1 MIQNIFVSLHRKKQI
16 KTKNQ
21 NNKIVI
27 LMKNIVRR
35 GSMLAIAAT
44 AIMMSSCT
52 KNFDFSVPENNV
64 TDEYAKGWENAFGE
78 IDSNQDWNLA
88 TQRTVTVTVAEQ
100 SEVNI
105 YTKGLDKSYL
115 LAKSTVNGTAD
126 ITFDAR
132 KDLAEVYVVAIAG
145 DKRDV
150 RTVNISGETA
160 TADFTASSTRAAMR
174 AGETLPNRELV
185 YALGYNLVKG
195 QKIGTW
201 QDYVDAIGLGGYDET
216 YNYSSWNSNIY
227 ASGMW
232 ATTKDQIAPET
243 GTTVDMTSLNDVK
256 SGCAA
261 LYTATDDDITKLY
274 PFTKDYKMV
283 TAKAQEITLTGIF
296 RNTAGN
302 TALLYYYTAPGAST
316 DDLKAADKYVL
327 IPNTLDIVDKEYKLI
342 YYDPNNG
349 YAPTYTFPENVEIHF
364 ALAINPSCMTKWVNW
379 TQETGD
385 IIANVMRGG
394 LISFSDEALNTE
406 MFQNAQAAGKYGA
419 WTSMASS
426 AVYTYN
432 GVNIISFEDWGGQ
445 FTVNNGV
452 PSASSTNSIDWND
465 IAFAI
470 NADFQTPPPPVEE
483 EQEEGESWIIAC
495 EDLGDT
501 DDYDFNDVVF
511 KVTHV
516 SGQTTATVTPL
527 AAGGTLETFIIHN
540 NSYLGETHQLLG
552 AKQSASGSYP
562 MINTSKITATATP
575 LEVTVAEDF
584 TITKNM
590 GGFGILVKGKN
601 GDSNATLITAPTAG
615 TAPQMFCVPATW
627 AWPTERTKIQ
637 DAYPDF
643 AKWSADS
650 NNIEWYNN
658 SVADKV
664 IGGGAQ

>member
-1 MIQNIFVSLHRKKQI
+1 MKKFVRSS
-16 KTKNQ
+16 
-21 NNKIVI
+21 
-27 LMKNIVRR
+27 
-35 GSMLAIAAT
+35 SMVAMAAT
-44 AIMMSSCT
+44 AILMCSCS
-52 KNFDFSVPENNV
+52 KNFGFYDPAQNV
-64 TDEYAKGWENAFGE
+64 ADEYAKGWQEAFGD

-88 TQRTVTVTVAEQ
+88 TQRAVTVTVAEQ

-115 LAKSTVNGTAD
+115 LARSIVTGTME
-126 ITFDAR
+126 IKFDAR

-150 RTVNISGETA
+150 RTVNISGESA
-160 TADFTASSTRAAMR
+160 IADFTASSSARAAMR

-185 YALGYNLVKG
+185 YALGYNFKSG
-195 QKIGTW
+195 MFTNHFNN
-201 QDYVDAIGLGGYDET
+201 DYANIINVGSYDGN
-216 YNYSSWNSNIY
+216 YNYLNWGSQMYATVHWNS
-227 ASGMW
+227 
-232 ATTKDQIAPET
+232 TLQET
-243 GTTVDMTSLNDVK
+243 GTDCNMETFADVK
-256 SGCAA
+256 EGCSN
-261 LYTATDDDITKLY
+261 LYTANDDDITKLY
-274 PFTKDYKMV
+274 PFTQNYKMV

-296 RNTAGN
+296 RNTAGS
-302 TALLYYYTAPGAST
+302 TALIYYYTAPDAT
-316 DDLKAADKYVL
+316 TEQLKAADKYVL
-327 IPNTLDIVDKEYKLI
+327 IPNTKNIVGKEYKLV
-342 YYDPNNG
+342 YYDPENN
-349 YAPTYTFPENVEIHF
+349 YAPSYTFPANIEIHF
-364 ALAINPSCMTKWVNW
+364 ALAINPSCYSAGVDW
-379 TQETGD
+379 TNETGD
-385 IIANVMRGG
+385 INVNAMLGA

-452 PSASSTNSIDWND
+452 PSVSGNNSIDWND

-527 AAGGTLETFIIHN
+527 AAGGVLETWITHSSSNEYI
-540 NSYLGETHQLLG
+540 GETHQLLG
-552 AKQSASGSYP
+552 AQASSTGNYP
-562 MINTSKITATATP
+562 MINTSKITATGTP
-575 LEVTVAEDF
+575 KTVNVGADF
-584 TITKNM
+584 SITKNM
-590 GGFGILVKGKN
+590 GGFGIIVKAKS
-601 GDSNATLITAPTAG
+601 GDTNATVITAPTTGA
-615 TAPQMFCVPATW
+615 APQMICVPDSW
-627 AWPTERTKIQ
+627 AWPTERTKVQ

-643 AKWSADS
+643 ANWSANS
-650 NNIEWYNN
+650 NNIEWYKNAN
-658 SVADKV
+658 ASVV
-664 IGGGAQ
+664 IGGSAE

>member
-1 MIQNIFVSLHRKKQI
+1 MKKFVRSSSMVAMAASAIF
-16 KTKNQ
+16 
-21 NNKIVI
+21 
-27 LMKNIVRR
+27 MC
-35 GSMLAIAAT
+35 
-44 AIMMSSCT
+44 SCS
-52 KNFDFSVPENNV
+52 KNFDFSLQQETV

-88 TQRTVTVTVAEQ
+88 TQRTVTVTVGET

-115 LAKSTVNGTAD
+115 LAKSTVSGTTD
-126 ITFDAR
+126 ISFDAR

-150 RTVNISGETA
+150 RTVNVTGETA
-160 TADFTASSTRAAMR
+160 AANFTSSATRAAMR
-174 AGETLPNRELV
+174 ADEASLPNRELV

-195 QKIGTW
+195 QKANAW
-201 QDYVDAIGLGGYDET
+201 MDYVDQIGLGGYDET

-232 ATTKDQIAPET
+232 ATTQDQLAPET
-243 GTTVDMTSLNDVK
+243 GTDVDMTSLSDVK
-256 SGCAA
+256 NGCAE

-274 PFTKDYKMV
+274 PFTQNYKMV
-283 TAKAQEITLTGIF
+283 TAKAQEITLRGIF

-302 TALLYYYTAPGAST
+302 TALLYYYTAPGAT
-316 DDLKAADKYVL
+316 TEQLKSADKYVL
-327 IPNTLDIVDKEYKLI
+327 IPNTQNIVDKEYKLI
-342 YYDPNNG
+342 YYDPNND
-349 YAPTYTFPENVEIHF
+349 YAPTYTFPANVEIHF

-379 TQETGD
+379 TNETGD

-394 LISFSDEALNTE
+394 LISFSDEALNTD
-406 MFQNAQAAGKYGA
+406 MFQNANAAGKYGA

-445 FTVNNGV
+445 FTVTNGV
-452 PSASSTNSIDWND
+452 PQNTSGSNSIDWND

-470 NADFQTPPPPVEE
+470 NAEFQTPPPPVEE

-511 KVTHV
+511 KVSHV

-527 AAGGTLETFIIHN
+527 AAGGTLETWIVYN
-540 NSYLGETHQLLG
+540 NKYLGETHQLLG
-552 AKQSASGSYP
+552 AQKNTSGSYP
-562 MINTSKITATATP
+562 MINTTTITATATTP
-575 LEVTVAEDF
+575 QEVTVPENY
-584 TITKNM
+584 TVTNNM
-590 GGFGILVKGKN
+590 GGFSIIVKSKDN
-601 GDSNATLITAPTAG
+601 SDSNAVLITAPSTGA
-615 TAPQMFCVPATW
+615 APQMFCVPSTW

-637 DAYPDF
+637 DAYPNF
-643 AKWSADS
+643 ANWSADS

-658 SVADKV
+658 ATAGKV
-664 IGGGAQ
+664 IGGQAQ

>member
-1 MIQNIFVSLHRKKQI
+1 MKKFVRSSSMVAMAASAIF
-16 KTKNQ
+16 
-21 NNKIVI
+21 
-27 LMKNIVRR
+27 MC
-35 GSMLAIAAT
+35 
-44 AIMMSSCT
+44 SCS
-52 KNFDFSVPENNV
+52 KNFDFSLQQETV

-88 TQRTVTVTVAEQ
+88 TQRTVTVTVGET

-115 LAKSTVNGTAD
+115 LAKSTVSGTTD
-126 ITFDAR
+126 ISFDAR

-150 RTVNISGETA
+150 RTVNVTGETA
-160 TADFTASSTRAAMR
+160 AANFTSSATRAAMR
-174 AGETLPNRELV
+174 ADVASLPNRELV
-185 YALGYNLVKG
+185 YALGYNLVRG
-195 QKIGTW
+195 QQTDAW
-201 QDYVDAIGLGGYDET
+201 ARDYVDLINLGGYDET

-227 ASGMW
+227 ASGKW
-232 ATTKDQIAPET
+232 ATSENQPAPET
-243 GTTVDMTSLNDVK
+243 GTEVDMASLNDVK
-256 SGCAA
+256 TGCAA

-274 PFTKDYKMV
+274 PFTQNYKMV

-302 TALLYYYTAPGAST
+302 TALLYYYTAPGAT
-316 DDLKAADKYVL
+316 TEQLKSADKYVL
-327 IPNTLDIVDKEYKLI
+327 IPNTQNIVDKEYKLI
-342 YYDPNNG
+342 YYDPNNS
-349 YAPTYTFPENVEIHF
+349 YAPTYTFPANVEIHF

-379 TQETGD
+379 TNETGN

-394 LISFSDEALNTE
+394 LISFSDEALNTD
-406 MFQNAQAAGKYGA
+406 MFQNANAAGKYGA

-445 FTVNNGV
+445 FTVTNGV
-452 PSASSTNSIDWND
+452 PQNTSGSNSIDWND
-465 IAFAI
+465 LAFAI
-470 NADFQTPPPPVEE
+470 NAEFQTPPPPVEE

-511 KVTHV
+511 KVSHV

-527 AAGGTLETFIIHN
+527 AAGGTLETWIVYN
-540 NSYLGETHQLLG
+540 NKYLGETHQLLG
-552 AKQSASGSYP
+552 AQKNTSGSYP
-562 MINTSKITATATP
+562 MINTTTITATATTP
-575 LEVTVAEDF
+575 QEVTVPEDF
-584 TITKNM
+584 TVTDNM
-590 GGFGILVKGKN
+590 GGFSIIVNSKDN
-601 GDSNATLITAPTAG
+601 SAVLIKAPSAG
-615 TAPQMFCVPATW
+615 AAPQMFCVPSTW

-637 DAYPDF
+637 DAYPNF
-643 AKWSADS
+643 ANWSADS

-658 SVADKV
+658 ATAGKV
-664 IGGGAQ
+664 IGGQAQ

>member
-1 MIQNIFVSLHRKKQI
+1 MKKFVRSSSMVAMAASAIF
-16 KTKNQ
+16 
-21 NNKIVI
+21 
-27 LMKNIVRR
+27 MC
-35 GSMLAIAAT
+35 
-44 AIMMSSCT
+44 SCS
-52 KNFDFSVPENNV
+52 KNFDFSLQQETVA
-64 TDEYAKGWENAFGE
+64 DEYAKGWENAFGE

-88 TQRTVTVTVAEQ
+88 TQRTVTVTVGET

-115 LAKSTVNGTAD
+115 LAKSTVSGTTD
-126 ITFDAR
+126 ISFDAR

-150 RTVNISGETA
+150 RTVNVTGETA
-160 TADFTASSTRAAMR
+160 AANFTSSATRAAMR
-174 AGETLPNRELV
+174 AGEASLPNRELV
-185 YALGYNLVKG
+185 YALGYNFKRG
-195 QKIGTW
+195 MFTNHFNDDFATKINVGS
-201 QDYVDAIGLGGYDET
+201 YDEN
-216 YNYSSWNSNIY
+216 YNYLNWGSQMYATVHWNR
-227 ASGMW
+227 
-232 ATTKDQIAPET
+232 TLQET
-243 GTTVDMTSLNDVK
+243 GTDCNMETLADVQE
-256 SGCAA
+256 GCRN

-274 PFTKDYKMV
+274 PFTQNYKMV

-296 RNTAGN
+296 RNTAGS
-302 TALLYYYTAPGAST
+302 TALIYYYTAPNAT
-316 DDLKAADKYVL
+316 TEQLKAADKYVL
-327 IPNTLDIVDKEYKLI
+327 IPNTANIVGKEYKLV
-342 YYDPNNG
+342 YYDPENN
-349 YAPTYTFPENVEIHF
+349 YAPSYTFPANVEIHF
-364 ALAINPSCMTKWVNW
+364 ALAINPSCYSAGVDW
-379 TQETGD
+379 TYETGD
-385 IIANVMRGG
+385 IDVNAMLGA

-406 MFQNAQAAGKYGA
+406 MFQNANAAYKSGA

-426 AVYTYN
+426 AVYKYN

-452 PSASSTNSIDWND
+452 PSASSGNSIDWND

-540 NSYLGETHQLLG
+540 DKYIGETHQLLG
-552 AKQSASGSYP
+552 ASASTSGNYP
-562 MINTSKITATATP
+562 MINTSKITASATP
-575 LEVTVAEDF
+575 KTVTVDADFSIAES
-584 TITKNM
+584 M

-601 GDSNATLITAPTAG
+601 DSNSTEATVITAPTSG
-615 TAPQMFCVPATW
+615 KAPQMICVPATW

-643 AKWSADS
+643 ANWSANS

-658 SVADKV
+658 AVSGKV
-664 IGGGAQ
+664 IGGSAE

>member
-1 MIQNIFVSLHRKKQI
+1 MKKFVRSSSMVAMAASAIF
-16 KTKNQ
+16 
-21 NNKIVI
+21 
-27 LMKNIVRR
+27 MC
-35 GSMLAIAAT
+35 
-44 AIMMSSCT
+44 SCS
-52 KNFDFSVPENNV
+52 KNFDFSLQQETV

-88 TQRTVTVTVAEQ
+88 TQRTVTVTVGET

-115 LAKSTVNGTAD
+115 LAKSTVSGTTD
-126 ITFDAR
+126 ISFDAR

-150 RTVNISGETA
+150 RTVNVTDETA
-160 TADFTASSTRAAMR
+160 AANFTSSATRAAMR
-174 AGETLPNRELV
+174 AGEASLPNRELV

-195 QKIGTW
+195 QKANAW
-201 QDYVDAIGLGGYDET
+201 MDYVDQIGLGGYDET

-232 ATTKDQIAPET
+232 ATTKDQLAPET
-243 GTTVDMTSLNDVK
+243 GTDVDMTNLSDVK
-256 SGCAA
+256 TGCAK
-261 LYTATDDDITKLY
+261 LYTDTDDDITKLY
-274 PFTKDYKMV
+274 PFTQNYKMV
-283 TAKAQEITLTGIF
+283 TAKAQEITLRGIF

-302 TALLYYYTAPGAST
+302 TALLYYYTAPGAT
-316 DDLKAADKYVL
+316 TEQLKSADKYVL
-327 IPNTLDIVDKEYKLI
+327 IPNTQNIVDKEYKLI
-342 YYDPNNG
+342 YYDPNND
-349 YAPTYTFPENVEIHF
+349 YAPTYTFPANVEIHF

-379 TQETGD
+379 TNETGD

-406 MFQNAQAAGKYGA
+406 MFKNANAAGKYGE
-419 WTSMASS
+419 WSSMASS
-426 AVYTYN
+426 AVYKYN

-445 FTVNNGV
+445 FTVTNGV
-452 PSASSTNSIDWND
+452 PHNTSGSNSIDWND

-470 NADFQTPPPPVEE
+470 NAEFQTPPPPVEE

-511 KVTHV
+511 KVSHV
-516 SGQTTATVTPL
+516 SGQKTATVTPL
-527 AAGGTLETFIIHN
+527 AAGGTLATWIVYN
-540 NSYLGETHQLLG
+540 NVYLGETHQLLG
-552 AKQSASGSYP
+552 AKENTSGSYP
-562 MINTSKITATATP
+562 MINTTTLTATATP
-575 LEVTVAEDF
+575 QEVTVPENF
-584 TITKNM
+584 TITNNM
-590 GGFGILVKGKN
+590 GGFSIIVESKN
-601 GDSNATLITAPTAG
+601 NSDSNAVLIKAPSAG
-615 TAPQMFCVPATW
+615 AAPQMFCVPATW

-643 AKWSADS
+643 AKWSANT

-658 SVADKV
+658 ATAGKV
-664 IGGGAQ
+664 IGGQAQ

>member
-1 MIQNIFVSLHRKKQI
+1 MKKFVRSS
-16 KTKNQ
+16 
-21 NNKIVI
+21 
-27 LMKNIVRR
+27 
-35 GSMLAIAAT
+35 SMVAMAAT
-44 AIMMSSCT
+44 AIIMCSCS
-52 KNFDFSVPENNV
+52 KNFGFYDPAQNV
-64 TDEYAKGWENAFGE
+64 ADEYAKGWQEAFGD

-88 TQRTVTVTVAEQ
+88 TQRTITVSVAEQ

-126 ITFDAR
+126 IKFDAR

-150 RTVNISGETA
+150 RTVNITGETA

-185 YALGYNLVKG
+185 CALGYNLVRG

-201 QDYVDAIGLGGYDET
+201 YDYVDAIGLGGYDET
-216 YNYSSWNSNIY
+216 YNYSSWNSNIC

-232 ATTKDQIAPET
+232 ATTKDQMAPET

-256 SGCAA
+256 SGCAE
-261 LYTATDDDITKLY
+261 LYTATDNDITKLY

-316 DDLKAADKYVL
+316 NDLKAADKYVL
-327 IPNTLDIVDKEYKLI
+327 IPNTKDIVDKEYKLI

-364 ALAINPSCMTKWVNW
+364 ALAINPSCMTKWVDW
-379 TQETGD
+379 TNETGD
-385 IIANVMRGG
+385 IIANVMCGG
-394 LISFSDEALNTE
+394 LLSFSDEALNTE
-406 MFQNAQAAGKYGA
+406 MFQNAKVGSKSGA

-426 AVYTYN
+426 AVYKYN

-445 FTVNNGV
+445 FTVKNGV
-452 PSASSTNSIDWND
+452 PSAPGDNSIDWND

-511 KVTHV
+511 KVSHV

-540 NSYLGETHQLLG
+540 DKYIGETHQLLG
-552 AKQSASGSYP
+552 ASASTSGNYP
-562 MINTSKITATATP
+562 MINTSKITASATP
-575 LEVTVAEDF
+575 KTVTVDADFSIAES
-584 TITKNM
+584 M

-601 GDSNATLITAPTAG
+601 DSNSTEATVITAPTSG
-615 TAPQMFCVPATW
+615 KAPQMICVPATW

-643 AKWSADS
+643 ANWSANS

-658 SVADKV
+658 AVSDKV
-664 IGGGAQ
+664 IGGSAE

>member
-1 MIQNIFVSLHRKKQI
+1 MVAMAASAIF
-16 KTKNQ
+16 
-21 NNKIVI
+21 
-27 LMKNIVRR
+27 MC
-35 GSMLAIAAT
+35 
-44 AIMMSSCT
+44 SCS
-52 KNFDFSVPENNV
+52 KNFDFSFQQETV

-88 TQRTVTVTVAEQ
+88 TQRTVTVTVGET

-115 LAKSTVNGTAD
+115 LAKSTVSGTTD
-126 ITFDAR
+126 ISFDAR

-150 RTVNISGETA
+150 RTVNVTGETA
-160 TADFTASSTRAAMR
+160 AANFTSSATRAAMR
-174 AGETLPNRELV
+174 ADVASLPNRELV

-195 QKIGTW
+195 QKANAW
-201 QDYVDAIGLGGYDET
+201 MDYVDQIGLGGYDET

-227 ASGMW
+227 ASGKW
-232 ATTKDQIAPET
+232 ATTENQPAPET
-243 GTTVDMTSLNDVK
+243 GTVVDMTSLSDVK

-274 PFTKDYKMV
+274 PFTQNYKMV
-283 TAKAQEITLTGIF
+283 TAKAQEITLRGIF

-302 TALLYYYTAPGAST
+302 TALLYYYTAPGAT
-316 DDLKAADKYVL
+316 TEQLKSADKYVL
-327 IPNTLDIVDKEYKLI
+327 IPNTQNIVDKEYKLI
-342 YYDPNNG
+342 YYDPNND
-349 YAPTYTFPENVEIHF
+349 YAPTYTFPANVEIHF

-379 TQETGD
+379 TNETGD

-406 MFQNAQAAGKYGA
+406 MFKNANAAGKYSE

-426 AVYTYN
+426 AVYKYN

-445 FTVNNGV
+445 FTVTNGV
-452 PSASSTNSIDWND
+452 PHITSGSNSIDWND

-470 NADFQTPPPPVEE
+470 NAEFQTPPPPVEE

-511 KVTHV
+511 KVSHV
-516 SGQTTATVTPL
+516 SGQKTATVTPL
-527 AAGGTLETFIIHN
+527 AAGGTLESWIVYN
-540 NSYLGETHQLLG
+540 NQYLGETHQLLG
-552 AKQSASGSYP
+552 AQENTSGSYP
-562 MINTSKITATATP
+562 MINTTTITAPATP
-575 LEVTVAEDF
+575 LEVNVPENF
-584 TITKNM
+584 TITNNM
-590 GGFGILVKGKN
+590 GGFSIIVNSKDN
-601 GDSNATLITAPTAG
+601 SAVLIKAPSAG
-615 TAPQMFCVPATW
+615 AAPQMFCVPSTW

-643 AKWSADS
+643 AKWSANT

-658 SVADKV
+658 ATAGKV
-664 IGGGAQ
+664 IGGQAQ

>member
-1 MIQNIFVSLHRKKQI
+1 MKK
-16 KTKNQ
+16 
-21 NNKIVI
+21 
-27 LMKNIVRR
+27 IVRR

-88 TQRTVTVTVAEQ
+88 TQRTVTVTVAQ
-100 SEVNI
+100 LSEVNI

-115 LAKSTVNGTAD
+115 LAKSNVNGTAY
-126 ITFDAR
+126 ISFDAR
-132 KDLAEVYVVAIAG
+132 KDLAEVYVVAIN
-145 DKRDV
+145 DEKRDV
-150 RTVNISGETA
+150 RTVNITGESA
-160 TADFTASSTRAAMR
+160 TANFTASSTTRAAMR
-174 AGETLPNRELV
+174 AGEATLPNRELV

-195 QKIGTW
+195 QIIGTW
-201 QDYVDAIGLGGYDET
+201 YDYVDAIGLGGYDET

-232 ATTKDQIAPET
+232 ATTKDQLAPET
-243 GTTVDMTSLNDVK
+243 GTTVDMTSLSDVK

-316 DDLKAADKYVL
+316 DALKAADKYVL
-327 IPNTLDIVDKEYKLI
+327 IPNTKDIVDKEYKLI

-364 ALAINPSCMTKWVNW
+364 ALAINPSCMTKWVDW
-379 TQETGD
+379 TTETGD
-385 IIANVMRGG
+385 IIANVMCGG
-394 LISFSDEALNTE
+394 LLSFSDEALNTE
-406 MFQNAQAAGKYGA
+406 MFQNANAANKSGA

-452 PSASSTNSIDWND
+452 PSVSGNNSIDWND

-511 KVTHV
+511 KVSHV

-562 MINTSKITATATP
+562 MINTSKITATGTP
-575 LEVTVAEDF
+575 KEVTVAEDF

-664 IGGGAQ
+664 VGGGAQ

>member
-1 MIQNIFVSLHRKKQI
+1 MK
-16 KTKNQ
+16 
-21 NNKIVI
+21 KIV
-27 LMKNIVRR
+27 RSS
-35 GSMLAIAAT
+35 SMVAMAAT
-44 AIMMSSCT
+44 AILMCSCS
-52 KNFDFSVPENNV
+52 KNFDFSLQQETV
-64 TDEYAKGWENAFGE
+64 TDEYAKGWQEAFGD

-88 TQRTVTVTVAEQ
+88 TQRTITVSVAEQ

-126 ITFDAR
+126 IKFDAR

-150 RTVNISGETA
+150 RTLNITGETA

-185 YALGYNLVKG
+185 YAWGYNFKRG
-195 QKIGTW
+195 MFTNHFNEDFANKINVGS
-201 QDYVDAIGLGGYDET
+201 YDEN
-216 YNYSSWNSNIY
+216 YNYLSWGSQMY
-227 ASGMW
+227 ATVHW
-232 ATTKDQIAPET
+232 NRTLQET
-243 GTTVDMTSLNDVK
+243 GTDCNMETLADVQE
-256 SGCAA
+256 GCRN

-274 PFTKDYKMV
+274 PFTQNYKMV

-296 RNTAGN
+296 RNTAGS
-302 TALLYYYTAPGAST
+302 TALIYYYTAPNAT
-316 DDLKAADKYVL
+316 TEQLKAADKYVL
-327 IPNTLDIVDKEYKLI
+327 IPNTANIVGKEYKLI
-342 YYDPNNG
+342 YYDPENN
-349 YAPTYTFPENVEIHF
+349 YAPSYTFPANVEIHF
-364 ALAINPSCMTKWVNW
+364 ALAINPSCYSAGVDW
-379 TQETGD
+379 TDETGNID
-385 IIANVMRGG
+385 VNAMLGA

-406 MFQNAQAAGKYGA
+406 MFQNANAAYKSGA

-426 AVYTYN
+426 AVYKYN

-540 NSYLGETHQLLG
+540 DKYIGETHQLLG
-552 AKQSASGSYP
+552 ASASTSGNYP
-562 MINTSKITATATP
+562 MINTSKITASATP
-575 LEVTVAEDF
+575 KTVTVDADFSIAES
-584 TITKNM
+584 M

-601 GDSNATLITAPTAG
+601 DSNSTEATVITAPTSG
-615 TAPQMFCVPATW
+615 KAPQMICVPATW

-643 AKWSADS
+643 ANWSANS

-658 SVADKV
+658 AVSGKV
-664 IGGGAQ
+664 IGGSAE

>member
-1 MIQNIFVSLHRKKQI
+1 MKKFVRSSSMVAMAASAIF
-16 KTKNQ
+16 
-21 NNKIVI
+21 
-27 LMKNIVRR
+27 MC
-35 GSMLAIAAT
+35 
-44 AIMMSSCT
+44 SCS
-52 KNFDFSVPENNV
+52 KNFGFYDPAQNV
-64 TDEYAKGWENAFGE
+64 ADEYAKGWQEAFGD

-88 TQRTVTVTVAEQ
+88 TQRAVTVTVAEQ

-115 LAKSTVNGTAD
+115 LAKSTVTGTME
-126 ITFDAR
+126 IKFDAR

-150 RTVNISGETA
+150 HTVNISGESA
-160 TADFTASSTRAAMR
+160 IADFTASSSTRAAMR

-232 ATTKDQIAPET
+232 ATTKDQLAPET
-243 GTTVDMTSLNDVK
+243 GKTVDMTSLNDVK

-327 IPNTLDIVDKEYKLI
+327 IPNTQDIVDKEYKLI

-445 FTVNNGV
+445 FTVTNGV
-452 PSASSTNSIDWND
+452 PQNTSGSNSIDWND

-470 NADFQTPPPPVEE
+470 NAEFQTPPPPVEE

-511 KVTHV
+511 KVSHV

-527 AAGGTLETFIIHN
+527 AAGGTLATWIVYGNE
-540 NSYLGETHQLLG
+540 YLGETHQLLG
-552 AKQSASGSYP
+552 AKENTSGSYP
-562 MINTSKITATATP
+562 MINTTKITATATP
-575 LEVTVAEDF
+575 LEVNVPENF
-584 TITKNM
+584 TITNNM
-590 GGFGILVKGKN
+590 GGFSIIVNSKDN
-601 GDSNATLITAPTAG
+601 SAVLIKAPSAG
-615 TAPQMFCVPATW
+615 AAPQMFCVPSTW

-637 DAYPDF
+637 DAYPNF
-643 AKWSADS
+643 ANWSADS

-658 SVADKV
+658 ATTGKV
-664 IGGGAQ
+664 IGGQAQ

>member
-1 MIQNIFVSLHRKKQI
+1 MKKLVRSSSMVAMAASAIF
-16 KTKNQ
+16 
-21 NNKIVI
+21 
-27 LMKNIVRR
+27 MC
-35 GSMLAIAAT
+35 
-44 AIMMSSCT
+44 SCS
-52 KNFDFSVPENNV
+52 KNFDFSLQQETV
-64 TDEYAKGWENAFGE
+64 TDEYAKGWENAFGA

-88 TQRTVTVTVAEQ
+88 TQRTVTVTVGET

-115 LAKSTVNGTAD
+115 LAKSTVSGTTD
-126 ITFDAR
+126 ISFDAR

-150 RTVNISGETA
+150 RTVNVTGETA
-160 TADFTASSTRAAMR
+160 AANFTSSATRAAMR
-174 AGETLPNRELV
+174 AGEALPNRELV
-185 YALGYNLVKG
+185 YAVGYNFKRG
-195 QKIGTW
+195 MFTNHFNEDFANKINVGS
-201 QDYVDAIGLGGYDET
+201 YDEN
-216 YNYSSWNSNIY
+216 YNYLNWSSQMYATVHWNR
-227 ASGMW
+227 
-232 ATTKDQIAPET
+232 TLQET
-243 GTTVDMTSLNDVK
+243 GTDCNMETLADVQE
-256 SGCAA
+256 GCSN

-274 PFTKDYKMV
+274 PFTQNYKMV

-296 RNTAGN
+296 RNTAGS
-302 TALLYYYTAPGAST
+302 TALIYYYTAPNAT
-316 DDLKAADKYVL
+316 TEQLKAADKYVL
-327 IPNTLDIVDKEYKLI
+327 IPNTANIVGKEYKLV
-342 YYDPNNG
+342 YYDPENN
-349 YAPTYTFPENVEIHF
+349 YAPSYTFPANVEIHF
-364 ALAINPSCMTKWVNW
+364 ALAINPSCYSAGVDW
-379 TQETGD
+379 TNETGD
-385 IIANVMRGG
+385 IDVNAMLGA
-394 LISFSDEALNTE
+394 LISFSDEALNTD
-406 MFQNAQAAGKYGA
+406 MFKNAKAASKYSE

-445 FTVNNGV
+445 FTVTNGV
-452 PSASSTNSIDWND
+452 PQNTSGSNSIDWND

-470 NADFQTPPPPVEE
+470 NAEFQTPPPPVEE

-511 KVTHV
+511 KVSHV

-562 MINTSKITATATP
+562 MINTSKITATGTP
-575 LEVTVAEDF
+575 KEVTVAEDF

>member
-1 MIQNIFVSLHRKKQI
+1 MKKFVRSS
-16 KTKNQ
+16 
-21 NNKIVI
+21 
-27 LMKNIVRR
+27 
-35 GSMLAIAAT
+35 SMVAMAAT
-44 AIMMSSCT
+44 AILMCSCS
-52 KNFDFSVPENNV
+52 KNFDFYDPAQNV
-64 TDEYAKGWENAFGE
+64 ADEYAKGWQEAFGD

-88 TQRTVTVTVAEQ
+88 TQRTITVSVAEQ

-126 ITFDAR
+126 IKFDAR

-150 RTVNISGETA
+150 RTVNITGETA

-185 YALGYNLVKG
+185 YALGYNFKRG
-195 QKIGTW
+195 MFTNHFNEDFANKINVGS
-201 QDYVDAIGLGGYDET
+201 YDEN
-216 YNYSSWNSNIY
+216 YNYLNWGSQMYATVHWNR
-227 ASGMW
+227 
-232 ATTKDQIAPET
+232 TLQET
-243 GTTVDMTSLNDVK
+243 GTDCNMEALADVQE
-256 SGCAA
+256 GCRN

-274 PFTKDYKMV
+274 PFTRNYKMV

-296 RNTAGN
+296 RNTAGS
-302 TALLYYYTAPGAST
+302 TALIYYYTAPNAT
-316 DDLKAADKYVL
+316 TEQLKAADKYVL
-327 IPNTLDIVDKEYKLI
+327 IPNTANIVGKEYKLV
-342 YYDPNNG
+342 YYDPENN
-349 YAPTYTFPENVEIHF
+349 YAPSYTFPANVEIHF
-364 ALAINPSCMTKWVNW
+364 ALAINPSCYSAGVDW
-379 TQETGD
+379 TYETGD
-385 IIANVMRGG
+385 IDVNAMLGA

-406 MFQNAQAAGKYGA
+406 MFQNANAAYKSGA

-426 AVYTYN
+426 AVYKYN

-452 PSASSTNSIDWND
+452 PSASSGNSIDWND

-540 NSYLGETHQLLG
+540 DKYIGETHQLLG
-552 AKQSASGSYP
+552 ASASTSGNYP
-562 MINTSKITATATP
+562 MINTSKITASATP
-575 LEVTVAEDF
+575 KTVTVDADFSIAES
-584 TITKNM
+584 M

-601 GDSNATLITAPTAG
+601 DSNSTEATVITAPTSG
-615 TAPQMFCVPATW
+615 KAPQMICVPATW

-643 AKWSADS
+643 ANWSANS

-658 SVADKV
+658 AVSDKV
-664 IGGGAQ
+664 IGGSAE